1 MRYRKS
7 CVTGAGLE
15 ASSDAS
21 RVVGTGWAAS
31 WWPKSTDFVSIESS
45 PISALAINDDPE
57 TAPGTEPSS
66 APSAVPGPAD
76 ASGTAAE
83 SAGAPGVSALTAA
96 FGIVSGKLMDHPRQC
111 YGTHDAGG
119 LQGFHCPQLRGT
131 VPERTLH
138 ALYWS
143 CCLNARSLSPLATA
157 KALGLDIPPTM
168 LALADEV
175 IE

>member
-31 WWPKSTDFVSIESS
+31 WWPKSTDFVQIESA
-45 PISALAINDDPE
+45 PISALAINDGPE

-66 APSAVPGPAD
+66 VPGPAD

-83 SAGAPGVSALTAA
+83 SVGAPGVSALTAA
-96 FGIVSGKLMDHPRQC
+96 SGIAS
-111 YGTHDAGG
+111 
-119 LQGFHCPQLRGT
+119 GT
-131 VPERTLH
+131 VAP
-138 ALYWS
+138 
-143 CCLNARSLSPLATA
+143 
-157 KALGLDIPPTM
+157 GVFPPT
-168 LALADEV
+168 
-175 IE
+175 

>member
-15 ASSDAS
+15 AWSDAS

-31 WWPKSTDFVSIESS
+31 WWPKSTNFVSIESA
-45 PISALAINDDPE
+45 PISVLAINDGPE

-83 SAGAPGVSALTAA
+83 SVGAQGVSPLTAA
-96 FGIVSGKLMDHPRQC
+96 SGIAS
-111 YGTHDAGG
+111 
-119 LQGFHCPQLRGT
+119 GT
-131 VPERTLH
+131 VAP
-138 ALYWS
+138 
-143 CCLNARSLSPLATA
+143 
-157 KALGLDIPPTM
+157 DVFPPT
-168 LALADEV
+168 
-175 IE
+175 

>member
-7 CVTGAGLE
+7 CVTGTGLE

-31 WWPKSTDFVSIESS
+31 WWPKSTDFVSIESA
-45 PISALAINDDPE
+45 PISALAINDGSE

-66 APSAVPGPAD
+66 APSAVPGPAN

-83 SAGAPGVSALTAA
+83 SVGARLGAHSRFRHCVRHGRAWRVSAN
-96 FGIVSGKLMDHPRQC
+96 LMDDPREC

-131 VPERTLH
+131 
-138 ALYWS
+138 A
-143 CCLNARSLSPLATA
+143 
-157 KALGLDIPPTM
+157 
-168 LALADEV
+168 
-175 IE
+175 

>member
-31 WWPKSTDFVSIESS
+31 WWPKSTDFVSIESA
-45 PISALAINDDPE
+45 PISALAINDGGE

-83 SAGAPGVSALTAA
+83 NVGAPGVSALTAA
-96 FGIVSGKLMDHPRQC
+96 SGIAS
-111 YGTHDAGG
+111 
-119 LQGFHCPQLRGT
+119 GT
-131 VPERTLH
+131 VAP
-138 ALYWS
+138 
-143 CCLNARSLSPLATA
+143 
-157 KALGLDIPPTM
+157 GVFPPT
-168 LALADEV
+168 
-175 IE
+175 

>member
-15 ASSDAS
+15 ASLDAS

-31 WWPKSTDFVSIESS
+31 WSPKSTDFVSIESS
-45 PISALAINDDPE
+45 PISAWAINDGSE

-66 APSAVPGPAD
+66 APNAVPGPAD

-96 FGIVSGKLMDHPRQC
+96 SGIAS
-111 YGTHDAGG
+111 
-119 LQGFHCPQLRGT
+119 GT
-131 VPERTLH
+131 VAPGVYPPTWWIIPVNVM
-138 ALYWS
+138 APTMQVACKAFIAPDS
-143 CCLNARSLSPLATA
+143 TARSPKERYTH
-157 KALGLDIPPTM
+157 
-168 LALADEV
+168 V
-175 IE
+175 F